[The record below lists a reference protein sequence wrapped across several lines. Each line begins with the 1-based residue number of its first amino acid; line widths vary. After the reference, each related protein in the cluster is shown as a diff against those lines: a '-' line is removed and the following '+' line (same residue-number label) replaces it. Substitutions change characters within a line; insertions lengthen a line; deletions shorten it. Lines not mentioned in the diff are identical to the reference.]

1 MALSKV
7 LNSTSLIIEVEN
19 GVDASSDPKYTKK
32 TFGNVSS
39 SAELQNIY
47 DVAQGIKNVLNASTG
62 ETLISTVS
70 SIINA

>member
-7 LNSTSLIIEVEN
+7 LNSTALIIEIEN
-19 GVDASSDPKYTKK
+19 GVDASGDPKYTKK
-32 TFGNVSS
+32 TFSNVSS
-39 SAELQNIY
+39 SAELQNLY
-47 DVAQGIKNVLNASTG
+47 DVAQGIKNVLNANTG